1 MDELREHQ
9 IALSV
14 HANVNDRR
22 QAHKKGFV
30 LGTSGS
36 TTGIKKQ
43 RHLVG
48 DDYAGKS
55 SLLRLITFLVGA

>member
-48 DDYAGKS
+48 DDYAGFVEFN
-55 SLLRLITFLVGA
+55 R